1 MQGAFKQGRQAAKEG
16 RRGEDNP
23 YDRLP
28 ATNDNTN
35 TAALWDEGYYSHEP
49 LAPIKQK
56 AKTWQ

>member
-16 RRGEDNP
+16 RKGEDNP

-35 TAALWDEGYYSHEP
+35 NAALWDEGYYSHDPVLP
-49 LAPIKQK
+49 LRREKKQ
-56 AKTWQ
+56 W